1 MAAVRLQKALADAG
15 VCSRRHAEEL
25 IAAGRV
31 AVDGAVVRELGTRVE
46 PSAQRIEV
54 DGRPLAAPQAS
65 RTFLADKPRGI
76 LCTSS
81 DPQGRPTIL
90 EWARA
95 NGLPKGR
102 FFTIGRLDYD
112 SEGLILLTT
121 DGALA
126 QRMGH
131 PSHHAEKEYRVWVP
145 RLPGRA
151 AAAAMLRGVE
161 DEGECLRA
169 LSVEAEAPM
178 HPGWPPSV
186 RLVLGEGRNRHIRR
200 MLGALGIRILRLR
213 RIRIGELDESLLRGR
228 PLVPVAAGRLGP

>member
-1 MAAVRLQKALADAG
+1 MAVVRLQKALADAG

-25 IAAGRV
+25 ITAGRV
-31 AVDGAVVRELGTRVE
+31 AVDGAVVRELGTRVD
-46 PSAQRIEV
+46 PGIQRIAV
-54 DGRPLAAPQAS
+54 DGRPLAAPQVAQ
-65 RTFLADKPRGI
+65 TFLADKPRGI

-145 RLPGRA
+145 RLPGRTA
-151 AAAAMLRGVE
+151 AEAMLRGVE
-161 DEGECLRA
+161 DESELLRA
-169 LSVEAEAPM
+169 LSVEAEKPM
-178 HPGWPPSV
+178 HPGWPPSI

-213 RIRIGELDESLLRGR
+213 RIRIGSLDESLLRGR
-228 PLVPVAAGRLGP
+228 SLVPVAHGRLGQ